1 MKKLIILA
9 ACFAGLAAFVY
20 FYEIA
25 GKEARDQA
33 EELQQSVLRIEQ
45 DKIRSIEIDRKG
57 DDPVLLEKADGTWV
71 IRKPIDALADG
82 STVDTMLRNLTA
94 AKRDRTLEAPAESE
108 RKTYGLDEPGVRI
121 RVDADGTVAT
131 LLVGSKDFS
140 GSKLYVQLE
149 GSPDVMV
156 TSTSLETAVEKSPF
170 DWRSKDALKF
180 DRAKVEE
187 IQIQRPNEAVEFQKR
202 DGTWYL
208 EAPEKEAADEAK
220 VTSFLSTLEFAKA
233 AQFVEEDPQDLG
245 KYGLDHPGASVRL
258 REAGSETWQ
267 QLDLGKADGE
277 NYFAR
282 SSGRSPVFTLKK
294 EVFDDL
300 AQDVENF
307 REKGVLDVKQDQ
319 VSKLEIRRGDEVLAV
334 RREDFKWIVE
344 SPAEDVGK
352 EALAYK
358 FWYPLD
364 DMQFEEIQKNLP
376 RPDKADV
383 EVKVT
388 LTDESVREFWFWK
401 SGEDFMAL
409 RLGSGTGGMIKGED
423 FEKLQFKIADIVG
436 SSPEPVP

>member
-1 MKKLIILA
+1 MKKLIILT

-20 FYEIA
+20 FYEIV

-45 DKIRSIEIDRKG
+45 DKIHSVEIDRTG
-57 DDPVLLEKADGTWV
+57 EDPVLLEKADGTWV
-71 IRKPIDALADG
+71 LRKPIDALADA
-82 STVDTMLRNLTA
+82 STVDALLRNLTT

-108 RKTYGLDEPGVRI
+108 RKAYGLEVPSVRI
-121 RVDADGTVAT
+121 KVDSDGAVET
-131 LLVGSKDFS
+131 LLLGSKDFS
-140 GSKLYVQLE
+140 GSKLYVQLD
-149 GSPDVMV
+149 GSPDVIV
-156 TSTSLETAVEKSPF
+156 TSTSLETAVDKSPS

-187 IQIQRPNEAVEFQKR
+187 IQIQRSEGSVEFLKR

-208 EAPEKEAADEAK
+208 ESPEKEAADETK
-220 VTSFLSTLEFAKA
+220 VTSLLSTLEFAKA
-233 AQFVEEDPQDLG
+233 VAFVEEDPQDLG
-245 KYGLDHPGASVRL
+245 KYGLDHPDTLVRL
-258 REAGSETWQ
+258 REAGSETWH
-267 QLDLGKADGE
+267 QLDLGNAEGE

-282 SSGRSPVFTLKK
+282 SSGRAPVFTLKK

-300 AQDVENF
+300 AQDVEDF

-319 VSKLEIRRGDEVLAV
+319 VSRLEIRRGDEVLVV
-334 RREDFKWIVE
+334 RREDFKWIIE
-344 SPAEDVGK
+344 APKEDEGK

-364 DMQFEEIQKNLP
+364 DMQFEEIRKNLP
-376 RPDKADV
+376 RPVRADV

-388 LTDESVREFWFWK
+388 LIDGSEREFWFWK
-401 SGEDFMAL
+401 SGEEFMAL

-423 FEKLQFKIADIVG
+423 FEKLQFKIADILG
-436 SSPEPVP
+436 G